1 MLLGIFWE
9 KSFLSSFPKCTN
21 APSFLG
27 RWSSNQGEDPKLSV
41 LSALRACEGSPV
53 SQACAG
59 IEELRKQRV
68 ASGTEGE
75 RGKVL

>member
-1 MLLGIFWE
+1 MPHHPWGD
-9 KSFLSSFPKCTN
+9 
-21 APSFLG
+21 G
-27 RWSSNQGEDPKLSV
+27 SSNQGEDPELSV

-68 ASGTEGE
+68 AAGTEGE
-75 RGKVL
+75 REKVL